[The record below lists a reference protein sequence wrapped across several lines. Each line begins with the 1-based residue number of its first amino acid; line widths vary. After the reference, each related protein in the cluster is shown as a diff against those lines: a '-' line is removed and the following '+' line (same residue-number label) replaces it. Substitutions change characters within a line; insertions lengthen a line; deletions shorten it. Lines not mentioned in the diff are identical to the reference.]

1 MSAMKAML
9 ADPRRR
15 NLVALTAVAA
25 ASVVMAVWGLER
37 QAAEV
42 APKYVETEFLPG
54 FAAHVREAAR
64 IHIQS
69 KKNGA
74 FDVVFKPNKGWVL
87 PGKNDYPASFEEVNK
102 TLVALAALETIEPK
116 TARADWL
123 HYIDLDDPARGGA
136 GTRIVVSDDHGRA
149 LASLIVGKSEDIGD
163 TGGAT
168 GLFVRRIGEN
178 QSWLVRAAFEP
189 QSEQNDWVEKRVID
203 LDRAQIQSTTV
214 DEPNG
219 QFFEVSRDKPSD
231 ASFKLAVVP
240 AGREE
245 AAGAADG
252 LATAI
257 VDFAFDDVKPARNFN
272 FTDATRLV
280 TKTFDGLNV
289 TVDVLHLG
297 SDYWAQI
304 AAMGAAGNRD
314 AGRRAREINARA
326 AGWAF
331 KLPDYKGAQFMTPL
345 ENLLKPKPGKKAAAE
360 TP

>member
-1 MSAMKAML
+1 MSAMKAIL

-15 NLVALTAVAA
+15 NLAVLAAIAA
-25 ASVVMAVWGLER
+25 ASVGMAVWGLER

-54 FAAHVREAAR
+54 FAAHIREAAR

-87 PGKNDYPASFEEVNK
+87 PGKSDYPASFEEVNK
-102 TLVALAALETIEPK
+102 TLVGLAALETIEPK
-116 TARADWL
+116 TGRADWL
-123 HYIDLDDPARGGA
+123 HYIDLDDPAHGGA
-136 GTRIVVSDDHGRA
+136 GTRIVVSDDRGRA
-149 LASLIVGKSEDIGD
+149 LVSLIVGKSEDIGD
-163 TGGAT
+163 ASGQV
-168 GLFVRRIGEN
+168 GLFVRRIGDN
-178 QSWLVRAAFEP
+178 QSWLARAAFEP
-189 QSEQNDWVEKRVID
+189 QNDQNDWVEKRVID
-203 LDRAQIQSTTV
+203 IDRAQIQSTTV
-214 DEPNG
+214 DEPDG
-219 QFFEVSRDKPSD
+219 QFFEVSRDKASD
-231 ASFKLAVVP
+231 PNFKLAVAP
-240 AGREE
+240 KGREE
-245 AAGAADG
+245 APGAADG

-272 FTDATRLV
+272 FSDATRLV
-280 TKTFDGLNV
+280 TKTFDGLSV
-289 TVDVLHLG
+289 TVDVLRLD

-304 AAMGAAGNRD
+304 AAMGAANNRD

-345 ENLLKPKPGKKAAAE
+345 ENLLKPKPGKKAAAG